1 MRCTGERELCYIQS
15 RGRPLEEVK
24 VNPKV
29 RESSRAGWMDLISSL
44 TSMSQGSGSQTT
56 ASVSLLYQT
65 ATGTSCRKQRVSPTT
80 AAPLHILGTSQGWE
94 QTSCSAA
101 SSTYLSAASCPLL
114 LCWWLPRRP
123 GQALQQLT
131 TQRRIK
137 QSAKQTAS
145 INPQI
150 TNCLHISEWLMER
163 ESSHM
168 SHAGCRAM
176 AVQPSAL
183 QCPIQPRSP

>member
-1 MRCTGERELCYIQS
+1 MDGFDLLPDQYV
-15 RGRPLEEVK
+15 PWLWLP
-24 VNPKV
+24 NPHLHV
-29 RESSRAGWMDLISSL
+29 TALSDSHRDLMQEAEGLTNNCCSPPHPGNIPGLGANLVLSSL
-44 TSMSQGSGSQTT
+44 LH
-56 ASVSLLYQT
+56 LL
-65 ATGTSCRKQRVSPTT
+65 
-80 AAPLHILGTSQGWE
+80 
-94 QTSCSAA
+94 A
-101 SSTYLSAASCPLL
+101 SSELPLL
-114 LCWWLPRRP
+114 LCWWLHRP